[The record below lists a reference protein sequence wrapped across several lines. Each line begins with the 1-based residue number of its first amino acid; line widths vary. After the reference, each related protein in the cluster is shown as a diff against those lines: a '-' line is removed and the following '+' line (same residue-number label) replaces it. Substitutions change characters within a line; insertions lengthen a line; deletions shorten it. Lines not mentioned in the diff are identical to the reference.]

1 MVEIRN
7 EKELQGW
14 IDGRSLGW
22 KMSISFRAL
31 GRVLPILGSEIENI
45 KFYHDW
51 KNSLCASAFSALL
64 LLAARWK
71 SVGSL
76 KFNEKNEFTTRF
88 IGTSLSKLISYHDD
102 LSHLMRGFKCAV
114 EGFHFLIDD
123 DDAKVDA
130 FYTFLCL
137 EYRVGVDVDDAWRA
151 VSLDATALES
161 GVDLWSQP
169 LWLDDIPQWA
179 AEGWE
184 NLATELTKR
193 TPYWKTLVRWY
204 EDRLRGDEW
213 AASQGRPAIR
223 ELEIARASLPDSY
236 WKRGGKA
243 VNLAIAELED
253 FFWNNVPLKDPAL
266 RELVNGIGVIT
277 DNEDVAP
284 EAEAEILPPIPDL
297 PPPDLPAQSHG
308 AHFGIRDGLIA
319 FAPPDH
325 LDPARNNI
333 QRLKSLHPLLLAET
347 QSAISIFGRNQAHG
361 RIHDALLRYA
371 HWLDGDV
378 TALDFDVLCGLGGK
392 LQAEEAAAKETIE
405 DGLEP
410 PFERSE
416 IAALKALL
424 DLHGPFVLATEI
436 GQQFVADAERWQRN
450 PQEEAAFRQTATDFA
465 EAVEAD
471 GIATPETAAFVKDAA
486 ASAGTGP
493 QPERSAMFGI
503 GTVRNVVIVTVG
515 GAAIYAAGSAIASWD
530 LTHWASVIL
539 MGEMIK
545 KSDVGMAI
553 SGAGTDLI
561 NDVTRGKAMRRVFDF
576 ALKNEPSLRALA
588 GNRREFSFLNDWLDW
603 LKSRQEP
610 K

>member
-1 MVEIRN
+1 
-7 EKELQGW
+7 
-14 IDGRSLGW
+14 
-22 KMSISFRAL
+22 
-31 GRVLPILGSEIENI
+31 
-45 KFYHDW
+45 
-51 KNSLCASAFSALL
+51 
-64 LLAARWK
+64 
-71 SVGSL
+71 
-76 KFNEKNEFTTRF
+76 
-88 IGTSLSKLISYHDD
+88 
-102 LSHLMRGFKCAV
+102 
-114 EGFHFLIDD
+114 
-123 DDAKVDA
+123 
-130 FYTFLCL
+130 
-137 EYRVGVDVDDAWRA
+137 
-151 VSLDATALES
+151 
-161 GVDLWSQP
+161 
-169 LWLDDIPQWA
+169 
-179 AEGWE
+179 
-184 NLATELTKR
+184 
-193 TPYWKTLVRWY
+193 
-204 EDRLRGDEW
+204 
-213 AASQGRPAIR
+213 
-223 ELEIARASLPDSY
+223 
-236 WKRGGKA
+236 
-243 VNLAIAELED
+243 
-253 FFWNNVPLKDPAL
+253 
-266 RELVNGIGVIT
+266 
-277 DNEDVAP
+277 
-284 EAEAEILPPIPDL
+284 
-297 PPPDLPAQSHG
+297 
-308 AHFGIRDGLIA
+308 
-319 FAPPDH
+319 
-325 LDPARNNI
+325 
-333 QRLKSLHPLLLAET
+333 LLLAET

-392 LQAEEAAAKETIE
+392 LQAEEAAAKEAIE

-539 MGEMIK
+539 MEEMIK